1 MAESTA
7 KGPGGVSGMRIAYC
21 VKDASTDDN
30 GTLRGCLVS
39 QSEGEH
45 ETFSRPKYADLEV
58 RTGSTGRQTEPKGE
72 GIG

>member
-1 MAESTA
+1 MSLIEVIPDPDRET
-7 KGPGGVSGMRIAYC
+7 KFTPVIQCPYGPFSGFTGV
-21 VKDASTDDN
+21 
-30 GTLRGCLVS
+30 RGCLVS

-72 GIG
+72 G